1 MKKDIKTKEIMLSGQ
16 LARALADYDNLRKR
30 VEKEKQIFEKVSNLR
45 LVVKLLPVLDIIK
58 KSQAHVK
65 DPGIALTVEEFEK
78 ALISEGIE
86 EIKVKVGD
94 EFNPEI
100 HEAIEVVGN
109 PLSKGKAKV
118 DEILLTGW
126 RFIEGPVIRHTKVR
140 VKKEEK

>member
-1 MKKDIKTKEIMLSGQ
+1 MKKDTKTKEIILSNQ

-65 DPGIALTVEEFEK
+65 DPGIALTVKEFEE
-78 ALISEGIE
+78 ALKSEGVE
-86 EIKVKVGD
+86 EIKVKVGE
-94 EFNPEI
+94 EFDPEI
-100 HEAIEVVGN
+100 HEAVEVAGN
-109 PLSKGKAKV
+109 PLSDGKAKIV
-118 DEILLTGW
+118 EILLTGW

-140 VKKEEK
+140 VAKEEK